1 VIFARPL
8 VQSGAAR
15 APGALPLCGGSL
27 WFTHVDLLDRSGR
40 HVVRPAD
47 SVSPDLLAR
56 LTQARDPI
64 VGLSMSKPRVMGI
77 VNVTPDSFSDGGQI
91 TGPETALSA
100 AREMVKAGVD
110 ILDIGGESTRP
121 GAATVSVEDEI
132 ARVAPAIANLS
143 EMLST
148 PISIDTR
155 KAPVARAAISAGA
168 GLINDVSGF
177 TYDPDLADVA
187 KAQGV
192 PICVMHA
199 QGTPET
205 MQVNPVYL
213 DVLLDV
219 YEDLSHKV
227 DALEAGGIPR
237 NRIVIDPG
245 IGFGKTVAHNLRLLQ
260 NISLFHGIGCAIL
273 LGVSRKGF
281 VGQIGRAPNPE
292 DRAPGSIALGLAALG
307 QGVQILRVHD
317 VAETAQA
324 VRLWR
329 AVNE

>member
-1 VIFARPL
+1 
-8 VQSGAAR
+8 
-15 APGALPLCGGSL
+15 
-27 WFTHVDLLDRSGR
+27 
-40 HVVRPAD
+40 
-47 SVSPDLLAR
+47 VSPDLLAR

-205 MQVNPVYL
+205 MQVNPVYS

-260 NISLFHGIGCAIL
+260 NISLFHSLGCAIL
-273 LGVSRKGF
+273 LGVSRKRFIGDI
-281 VGQIGRAPNPE
+281 GQVPVAR
-292 DRAPGSIALGLAALG
+292 DRVAGSIAVGLSALA
-307 QGVQILRVHD
+307 QGVQLLRVHD

-329 AVNE
+329 AVT